1 MGVTPEITAIKQ
13 KDGKDRTGYRKGIL
27 SFSCERERKSRR
39 KLLKAKRMP
48 GQTRR
53 TGYKKIMCRIQKFPV
68 GSTKENRLLFNGK
81 SRMIYIDI
89 TE

>member
-53 TGYKKIMCRIQKFPV
+53 TGYKNHVPDTKISCGINKGEPLAF
-68 GSTKENRLLFNGK
+68 
-81 SRMIYIDI
+81 
-89 TE
+89 

>member
-1 MGVTPEITAIKQ
+1 MGK
-13 KDGKDRTGYRKGIL
+13 TGQGTEKG
-27 SFSCERERKSRR
+27 SCPFLVNEREKARR

-68 GSTKENRLLFNGK
+68 GSTKENSLLFNGK